1 MTEKKILFVPR
12 HETSLQKMSN
22 IVRLVE
28 EQDRCGRLNCQ
39 FLILL
44 DQIFE
49 KCSGHDLNIVDER
62 HSYRQSRRP
71 GIVGRF
77 APIGNFFSKRVHF

>member
-1 MTEKKILFVPR
+1 MWKIELPIFDFIR
-12 HETSLQKMSN
+12 SN
-22 IVRLVE
+22 
-28 EQDRCGRLNCQ
+28 
-39 FLILL
+39 
-44 DQIFE
+44 FE

-77 APIGNFFSKRVHF
+77 APIGNFFSKESIFDDFFFLD